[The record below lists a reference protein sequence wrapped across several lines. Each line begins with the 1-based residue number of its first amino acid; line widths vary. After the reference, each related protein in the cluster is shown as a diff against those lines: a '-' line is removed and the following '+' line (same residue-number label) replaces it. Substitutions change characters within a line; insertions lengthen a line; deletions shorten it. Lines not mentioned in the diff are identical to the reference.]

1 MHRAIYNTSTHN
13 FASKLKGKSLCQ
25 TLAKDQVFIISGM
38 QAKCYAKESQTDCSV
53 LQIERFIYEP
63 IYNPETIW
71 Y

>member
-25 TLAKDQVFIISGM
+25 TLAKDQALIISGM
-38 QAKCYAKESQTDCSV
+38 QANCYTKESKTDCSV

-63 IYNPETIW
+63 LYNPETI
-71 Y
+71 

>member
-25 TLAKDQVFIISGM
+25 TLAKDQVLIISDM
-38 QAKCYAKESQTDCSV
+38 QANCYTKESKTDCSV

-63 IYNPETIW
+63 LYNPETI
-71 Y
+71 